1 MKSKKKLI
9 IAASVVIILGI
20 IIIANV
26 KKGGGVNVEASRV
39 ERGEIEE
46 VVSAPGEISAKEER
60 KINAEVT
67 AEVVKLL
74 VEEGDWVEKGQILVK
89 LDSTEQ
95 FAAYQRAMAN
105 VGAQR
110 ADLEFKREQ
119 LRRKKELY
127 EKGLISRENFENI
140 ATEVELASSILENAR
155 TELGRARRSLERTTI
170 RSPIP
175 GTVMDINKEEGEVVV
190 AGTINNPGSII
201 LTVSDLEEMEM
212 VADVNESEIPLV
224 SIRDT
229 ARITVDA
236 FADTVF
242 KGIVYY
248 KASMP
253 IETSSSQAVDFE
265 VKISIPHHPGMLPG
279 MSANCEI
286 ITAKKDSILRI
297 PLQALVT
304 KDKKSG
310 VYKIK
315 EGKTKFAEVK
325 TGITEAM
332 WVEIMEGLE
341 ENDLIVSGPIKTLM
355 NLTDDQKVTWKE
367 EKEEGSEEGESIDT
381 TVEKE
386 KTESVGEEGKEQNE
400 KNKQTGEE
408 EKLEDN

>member
-1 MKSKKKLI
+1 MKNKKKLI
-9 IAASVVIILGI
+9 IAASVIVILGI

-39 ERGEIEE
+39 EKGKIEE
-46 VVSAPGEISAKEER
+46 VVSAPGEIQAKEER

-67 AEVVKLL
+67 AEVVELL
-74 VEEGDWVEKGQILVK
+74 VEEGDWVSKGQTLVK

-140 ATEVELASSILENAR
+140 ATEVELAASILENAR

-175 GTVMDINKEEGEVVV
+175 GTVMDINKKEGEVVV

-201 LTVSDLEEMEM
+201 LTVSDLEKMEM
-212 VADVNESEIPLV
+212 VADVNESEIPLI
-224 SIRDT
+224 SIKDT

-236 FADTVF
+236 FTDTTF
-242 KGIVYY
+242 IGIVYY

-253 IETSSSQAVDFE
+253 KEASSTAAVEFE
-265 VKISIPHHPGMLPG
+265 VKISIPHHSGMLPG

-286 ITAKKDSILRI
+286 ITAKKDSVLRI
-297 PLQALVT
+297 SLQALVT

-310 VYKIK
+310 VYKI
-315 EGKTKFAEVK
+315 EDGKTKFAEVK
-325 TGITEAM
+325 TGITEGMA
-332 WVEIMEGLE
+332 VEIKEGLQ

-355 NLTDDQKVTWKE
+355 KLTDNQKVIWEEKKE
-367 EKEEGSEEGESIDT
+367 EAAGGKEGT
-381 TVEKE
+381 EKE
-386 KTESVGEEGKEQNE
+386 TLEE
-400 KNKQTGEE
+400 KNEP
-408 EKLEDN
+408 EKEDKPADTQENLKDK

>member
-1 MKSKKKLI
+1 MKNKKRIL
-9 IAASVVIILGI
+9 IAAAAIVLLGI
-20 IIIANV
+20 IIIVNV
-26 KKGGGVNVEASRV
+26 KKTGGVKVEVARV
-39 ERGEIEE
+39 ERGEIEDI
-46 VVSAPGEISAKEER
+46 VSAPGEIRAKEER

-74 VEEGDWVEKGQILVK
+74 IEEGDWVNRGEILVK

-119 LRRKKELY
+119 LKRKKELY
-127 EKGLISRENFENI
+127 DKGLISRENFENI
-140 ATEVELASSILENAR
+140 ATEVELTSSILENAR
-155 TELGRARRSLERTTI
+155 TELGRARRSLDRATI

-212 VADVNESEIPLV
+212 AADVNESEIPLV
-224 SIRDT
+224 STGDT
-229 ARITVDA
+229 ARISVDA
-236 FADTVF
+236 FPDTTF
-242 KGIVYY
+242 TGIVYY

-253 IETSSSQAVDFE
+253 NEMSSSTAVEFE

-286 ITAKKDSILRI
+286 VTAKKDSIIRI
-297 PLQALVT
+297 PLQALVARN
-304 KDKKSG
+304 KKNG
-310 VYKIK
+310 VYKIE
-315 EGKTKFAEVK
+315 EGNTKFVEVK

-332 WVEIMEGLE
+332 WVEITEGLE
-341 ENDLIVSGPIKTLM
+341 EGDLIVSGPIKTLM
-355 NLTDDQKVTWKE
+355 NLTDNQKATWKE
-367 EKEEGSEEGESIDT
+367 EKSDSSAVEDKTDT
-381 TVEKE
+381 EKQ
-386 KTESVGEEGKEQNE
+386 KDS
-400 KNKQTGEE
+400 
-408 EKLEDN
+408 L

>member
-1 MKSKKKLI
+1 MKNKKKLI
-9 IAASVVIILGI
+9 IAAAIVVVVIV
-20 IIIANV
+20 IIAANL
-26 KKGGGVNVEASRV
+26 KKGGGVKVEASKV
-39 ERGEIEE
+39 IRGSIEE
-46 VVSAPGEISAKEER
+46 IVSAPGEIQAKEER
-60 KINAEVT
+60 KINSEVT

-74 VEEGDWVEKGQILVK
+74 VEEGDWVDKGQVLVK

-95 FAAYQRAMAN
+95 FAAYQRALAN

-110 ADLEFKREQ
+110 ADLEFKKEQ
-119 LRRKKELY
+119 LKRKKELY
-127 EKGLISRENFENI
+127 DKGLISRENFENI

-236 FADTVF
+236 FADTTFV
-242 KGIVYY
+242 GIVYY

-253 IETSSSQAVDFE
+253 KAASVTSAVEFE

-286 ITAKKDSILRI
+286 VTAEKDNVLRI
-297 PLQALVT
+297 PLQALIA
-304 KDKKSG
+304 KDKKGG
-310 VYKIK
+310 VYKIE
-315 EGKTKFAEVK
+315 EGKTKFIEVK
-325 TGITEAM
+325 TGITEGM
-332 WVEIMEGLE
+332 WVEVMDGLE
-341 ENDLIVSGPIKTLM
+341 ENDLIISGPIKT
-355 NLTDDQKVTWKE
+355 
-367 EKEEGSEEGESIDT
+367 
-381 TVEKE
+381 
-386 KTESVGEEGKEQNE
+386 
-400 KNKQTGEE
+400 
-408 EKLEDN
+408 

>member
-1 MKSKKKLI
+1 MKNKKKLI
-9 IAASVVIILGI
+9 IAASVIVILGI

-39 ERGEIEE
+39 DKGKIEE
-46 VVSAPGEISAKEER
+46 VVSAPGEIQAKEER

-67 AEVVKLL
+67 AEVVELL
-74 VEEGDWVEKGQILVK
+74 VEEGDWVSKGQTLVK

-140 ATEVELASSILENAR
+140 ATEVELAASILENAR

-175 GTVMDINKEEGEVVV
+175 GTVMDINKKEGEVVV

-201 LTVSDLEEMEM
+201 LTVSDLEKMEM
-212 VADVNESEIPLV
+212 VADVNESEIPLI
-224 SIRDT
+224 SIKDT

-236 FADTVF
+236 FADTTF
-242 KGIVYY
+242 IGIVYY

-253 IETSSSQAVDFE
+253 KEVSSTAAVEFE
-265 VKISIPHHPGMLPG
+265 VKISIPHHSGMLPG

-286 ITAKKDSILRI
+286 ITAKKDSVLRI

-310 VYKIK
+310 VYKI
-315 EGKTKFAEVK
+315 EDGKTKFAEVK
-325 TGITEAM
+325 TGITEGM
-332 WVEIMEGLE
+332 TVEIKEGLQ

-355 NLTDDQKVTWKE
+355 KLTDNQKVIWEEKKE
-367 EKEEGSEEGESIDT
+367 EAAGGKEGT
-381 TVEKE
+381 EKE
-386 KTESVGEEGKEQNE
+386 TL
-400 KNKQTGEE
+400 EE
-408 EKLEDN
+408 ENEPEKEDKPADTQENLKDK

>member
-1 MKSKKKLI
+1 MKNKKRIL
-9 IAASVVIILGI
+9 IAAAAIVLLGI
-20 IIIANV
+20 IIIVNV
-26 KKGGGVNVEASRV
+26 KKTGGVKVEVARV

-46 VVSAPGEISAKEER
+46 IVSAPGEIRAKEER

-74 VEEGDWVEKGQILVK
+74 VEEGDWVNRGEILVK

-119 LRRKKELY
+119 LKRKKELY
-127 EKGLISRENFENI
+127 DKGLISRENFENI
-140 ATEVELASSILENAR
+140 ATEVELAQSNLENAR
-155 TELGRARRSLERTTI
+155 TELGRARRSLDRATI

-212 VADVNESEIPLV
+212 AADVNESEIPLV
-224 SIRDT
+224 SIGDT
-229 ARITVDA
+229 ARISVDA
-236 FADTVF
+236 FPDTTF
-242 KGIVYY
+242 NGIVYY

-253 IETSSSQAVDFE
+253 KEMSTSEAVEFE
-265 VKISIPHHPGMLPG
+265 VRISIPHHPGMLPG

-286 ITAKKDSILRI
+286 ITAEKDNVLRI
-297 PLQALVT
+297 PLQSLAT

-310 VYKIK
+310 VYKIE

-325 TGITEAM
+325 TGITEGM
-332 WVEIMEGLE
+332 WVEIIEGVE
-341 ENDLIVSGPIKTLM
+341 ENDLVVSGPIKVLM
-355 NLTDDQKVTWKE
+355 SITDNQKVIW
-367 EKEEGSEEGESIDT
+367 
-381 TVEKE
+381 
-386 KTESVGEEGKEQNE
+386 
-400 KNKQTGEE
+400 EE
-408 EKLEDN
+408 EKQDSPAAENKISTEKHENNQ